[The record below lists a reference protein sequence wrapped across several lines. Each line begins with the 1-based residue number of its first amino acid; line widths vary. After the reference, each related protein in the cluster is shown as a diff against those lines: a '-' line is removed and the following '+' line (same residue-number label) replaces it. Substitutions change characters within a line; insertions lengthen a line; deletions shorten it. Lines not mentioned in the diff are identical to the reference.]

1 VTDEIGGWE
10 KALEQDKPG
19 WIQLFDKN
27 GIVND
32 SYDVNSIPRFVII
45 DKQGK
50 IVNLNAPRPDD
61 VEKLLVQE
69 MEK

>member
-10 KALEQDKPG
+10 KALEQDKPD

-50 IVNLNAPRPDD
+50 IVNLNAPRPGD